1 MTKGKPYDFWNKNAM
16 AYEVESLE
24 KKNDQLLKDNNKLY
38 AENKRMDELEWQN
51 SKLQREVLDLQ
62 KKYEDLKKET
72 EPDIQK
78 ELEFWDRHSG
88 HLLNESKG
96 E

>member
-16 AYEVESLE
+16 TYEVESLE

-88 HLLNESKG
+88 QLLNESKG

>member
-24 KKNDQLLKDNNKLY
+24 KKNDQLIKDN
-38 AENKRMDELEWQN
+38 KRIDELEWKN
-51 SKLQREVLDLQ
+51 SKLQKEVLDLQ

-78 ELEFWDRHSG
+78 ELDFWDRRNG
-88 HLLNESKG
+88 KLLTE
-96 E
+96 

>member
-24 KKNDQLLKDNNKLY
+24 KKNDQLLKDN
-38 AENKRMDELEWQN
+38 KRIDELEWKN

-62 KKYEDLKKET
+62 KKYEDLKKAN
-72 EPDIQK
+72 EPDVQK
-78 ELEFWDRHSG
+78 ELAFGDIWSKRNMK
-88 HLLNESKG
+88 LLNE
-96 E
+96 

>member
-24 KKNDQLLKDNNKLY
+24 KKNDQLLKDN
-38 AENKRMDELEWQN
+38 KRIDELEWKN

-62 KKYEDLKKET
+62 KKYEDLKKAN
-72 EPDIQK
+72 EPDVQK
-78 ELEFWDRHSG
+78 DLAFGDIWRCENHPI
-88 HLLNESKG
+88 
-96 E
+96 

>member
-16 AYEVESLE
+16 TYEVESLE

-62 KKYEDLKKET
+62 KKYFQPRLS
-72 EPDIQK
+72 QQ
-78 ELEFWDRHSG
+78 
-88 HLLNESKG
+88 HLRVSLGRSSDP
-96 E
+96 

>member
-24 KKNDQLLKDNNKLY
+24 KKNDQLLKDN
-38 AENKRMDELEWQN
+38 KRIDELEWKN

-88 HLLNESKG
+88 QLLNESKG

>member
-24 KKNDQLLKDNNKLY
+24 KKNDQLLKDN
-38 AENKRMDELEWQN
+38 KRIDELEWKN

-62 KKYEDLKKET
+62 KKYEDLKKAN
-72 EPDIQK
+72 EPDEQK
-78 ELEFWDRHSG
+78 ELAFGDIWSKSNMK
-88 HLLNESKG
+88 LLNE
-96 E
+96 

>member
-24 KKNDQLLKDNNKLY
+24 KKHGELLKDYNRLH
-38 AENKRMDELEWQN
+38 AENKRMDELESKN

-62 KKYEDLKKET
+62 RKYKKLKKAN
-72 EPDIQK
+72 EPDISK
-78 ELEFWDRHSG
+78 ELEFWDKHSG
-88 HLLNESKG
+88 KLLTE
-96 E
+96 

>member
-24 KKNDQLLKDNNKLY
+24 KKHSELLKDNNKLY

-88 HLLNESKG
+88 QLLNESKG

>member
-24 KKNDQLLKDNNKLY
+24 KKNDQLIKDN
-38 AENKRMDELEWQN
+38 KRIDELEWKN
-51 SKLQREVLDLQ
+51 SKLQKEVLDLQ

-78 ELEFWDRHSG
+78 ELDFWDRHNG
-88 HLLNESKG
+88 KLLTE
-96 E
+96 

>member
-24 KKNDQLLKDNNKLY
+24 KKNDQLLKDN
-38 AENKRMDELEWQN
+38 KRIDELEWKN

-78 ELEFWDRHSG
+78 ELEFWDRHNG
-88 HLLNESKG
+88 KLLTE
-96 E
+96 

>member
-1 MTKGKPYDFWNKNAM
+1 M
-16 AYEVESLE
+16 
-24 KKNDQLLKDNNKLY
+24 Y

-88 HLLNESKG
+88 QLLNESKG